1 MAPDTFYQFFKY
13 RSHCL
18 CGKEL
23 TTIFNHSFSND
34 DEYTTINPLG
44 SYHFA
49 DNNSTIKFPCHLE
62 SRSSPYG
69 EVDFT
74 IVANVSSPSIKLLAE
89 FSQPHL
95 TKVTISPGDFVKK
108 HFTEEVQKKF
118 NINIIRKCTAKI
130 EKKSKYGNLMVD
142 CPLAYSIV
150 TKSILFDFNKKE
162 IVPINFLQETFVLS
176 DDKDHHY
183 RFNTNFDEGV
193 TKITYSVPVLGFVL
207 GGQETLEMPA
217 EKFLKYPLDREFLLN
232 KVKTLLLF
240 S

>member
-1 MAPDTFYQFFKY
+1 MQPTTLDQFFRFRK
-13 RSHCL
+13 HCL
-18 CGKEL
+18 CGKKL
-23 TTIFNHSFSND
+23 TTVFNHSFSND
-34 DEYTTINPLG
+34 DEYTTVNPLG

-74 IVANVSSPSIKLLAE
+74 IVANVSSPSIKLIAE
-89 FSQPHL
+89 FCHPHL
-95 TKVTISPGDFVKK
+95 TKVTLSPGEFVKL
-108 HFTEEVQKKF
+108 HFTEDVQKKF

-130 EKKSKYGNLMVD
+130 ERKGKYGGLMMD
-142 CPLAYSIV
+142 CPSAFSLV
-150 TKSILFDFNKKE
+150 TAPIMFGFNKRE
-162 IVPINFLQETFVLS
+162 IVPISFLQETFILS
-176 DDKDHHY
+176 DDKEHHY
-183 RFNTNFDEGV
+183 RFNTNFTKGV
-193 TKITYSVPVLGFVL
+193 TQITYSVPMLGFVI
-207 GGQETLEMPA
+207 GGQNTLEMPA